1 MSEAH
6 NEPLTFEKVW
16 AALMED
22 RERMKELR
30 EQEAERQKEAARQT
44 EELKKQEDERWKKA
58 ARQTKELK
66 KQEDERWKK
75 AARQT
80 EELKKQED
88 ERWKKA
94 ARQTEEL
101 KKQIKETGRQ
111 IGKLGNRFGELAE
124 HLVVPGIVKKFSGI
138 GLNFYKVSTRGG
150 EFADPETRQ
159 VVAEVDIVLENKDT
173 FMAVEVKS
181 KLQKQDVD
189 DHIARMKTLRR
200 IADDDDKRKYLGAV
214 AGAIVT
220 DEARNYARKS
230 GFYVLEQSG
239 DTMKLVVPKGFVP
252 REW

>member
-22 RERMKELR
+22 RERMKELK

-44 EELKKQEDERWKKA
+44 EELKEQMKDTDR
-58 ARQTKELK
+58 L
-66 KQEDERWKK
+66 
-75 AARQT
+75 
-80 EELKKQED
+80 L
-88 ERWKKA
+88 
-94 ARQTEEL
+94 
-101 KKQIKETGRQ
+101 KETGRQ
-111 IGKLGNRFGELAE
+111 ISKLGNRFGELAE
-124 HLVVPGIVKKFSGI
+124 HLVAPGIVKKFNDI
-138 GLNFYKVSTRGG
+138 GFNFYKVSTRGG

-181 KLQKQDVD
+181 KLQKQDID

>member
-44 EELKKQEDERWKKA
+44 EELKKQ
-58 ARQTKELK
+58 
-66 KQEDERWKK
+66 
-75 AARQT
+75 
-80 EELKKQED
+80 
-88 ERWKKA
+88 
-94 ARQTEEL
+94 
-101 KKQIKETGRQ
+101 IKETGRQ
-111 IGKLGNRFGELAE
+111 ISKLGNRFGELVE
-124 HLVVPGIVKKFSGI
+124 HLVAPGIVEKFNDI
-138 GLNFYKVSTRGG
+138 GFNFYEISPKGR

-181 KLQKQDVD
+181 KLQKQDID

>member
-44 EELKKQEDERWKKA
+44 EELKKQ
-58 ARQTKELK
+58 
-66 KQEDERWKK
+66 
-75 AARQT
+75 
-80 EELKKQED
+80 
-88 ERWKKA
+88 
-94 ARQTEEL
+94 
-101 KKQIKETGRQ
+101 IKETGRQ
-111 IGKLGNRFGELAE
+111 ISKLGNRFGELVE
-124 HLVVPGIVKKFSGI
+124 HLVAPGIVEKFNDI
-138 GLNFYKVSTRGG
+138 GFNFYEISPKGR

-159 VVAEVDIVLENKDT
+159 FVAEVDIVLESRDT
-173 FMAVEVKS
+173 FMAIEVKS
-181 KLQKQDVD
+181 KLQKQDID
-189 DHIARMKTLRR
+189 DHIARMKVLRR
-200 IADDDDKRKYLGAV
+200 IADSNDDKRKYLGAV

-239 DTMKLVVPKGFVP
+239 DTMELVVPKGFVP

>member
-44 EELKKQEDERWKKA
+44 EELKKQ
-58 ARQTKELK
+58 
-66 KQEDERWKK
+66 
-75 AARQT
+75 
-80 EELKKQED
+80 
-88 ERWKKA
+88 
-94 ARQTEEL
+94 
-101 KKQIKETGRQ
+101 IKETGRQ
-111 IGKLGNRFGELAE
+111 ISKLGNRFGELVE
-124 HLVVPGIVKKFSGI
+124 HLVAPGIVEKFNDI
-138 GLNFYKVSTRGG
+138 GFNFYEISPKGR